1 VTRSAV
7 GRAVTS
13 VTALI
18 VVTVGL
24 AVGCGDTGRME
35 RSNVV
40 SFGDAQRGR
49 DALADYGCGACHTIP
64 GVRGADA
71 LVGPPLNH
79 FGERAF
85 VAGRLANTPDNLV
98 RWIMDPTGVDPATAM
113 PDLEV
118 TEEDAQ
124 DMVAYLESL

>member
-1 VTRSAV
+1 
-7 GRAVTS
+7 
-13 VTALI
+13 
-18 VVTVGL
+18 
-24 AVGCGDTGRME
+24 ME